1 MQTVD
6 DLPVTGEWREAAE
19 VGDDVAR
26 AAWAE
31 AARIELLEVAGH
43 YQGTIASK
51 DLALKVQHRSGIRT
65 SQRAHYWIGDILGR
79 VSAECAERGEPL
91 LSALCVN
98 AEGSV
103 GDTYAATVLAIRG
116 ETPDDPDIHAAQE
129 RLALHQLYDA
139 HGLPAE
145 GGNAELTPRLAASR
159 ARARKLR
166 IAERVAP
173 TCPNCYTELPATGPC
188 NYCD

>member
-1 MQTVD
+1 MHTLNE
-6 DLPVTGEWREAAE
+6 LPVTGEWLEASE
-19 VGDDVAR
+19 VGDPAAR
-26 AAWAE
+26 EAWTE
-31 AARIELLEVAGH
+31 AARAELLDVAGK
-43 YQGTIASK
+43 YQHVVTSK
-51 DLALKVQHRSGIRT
+51 DLAALVQRRSGVRT
-65 SQRAHYWIGDILGR
+65 NQRAHYWIGDILGR
-79 VSAECAERGEPL
+79 VSADCAERGEPL

-103 GDTYAATVLAIRG
+103 GETYAAAVLAIRG
-116 ETPDDPDIHAAQE
+116 ETPEDPDVHAAQE
-129 RLALHQLYDA
+129 RLALHQLFDA

-166 IAERVAP
+166 IQERVAP
-173 TCPNCYTELPATGPC
+173 TCPTCYTELPATGPC

>member
-1 MQTVD
+1 MHTLD
-6 DLPVTGEWREAAE
+6 DLPVTGEWQEAAE
-19 VGDDVAR
+19 VGDDVSR

-31 AARIELLEVAGH
+31 AARAELLEVAGQ
-43 YQGTIASK
+43 YQGIVTSK
-51 DLALKVQHRSGIRT
+51 DLALAVQRRSGIRT

-79 VSAECAERGEPL
+79 VAADCDTRGEPL

-103 GDTYAATVLAIRG
+103 GDIYAATVLSIRG
-116 ETPDDPDIHAAQE
+116 ETLEDPDVHAAQE
-129 RLALHQLYDA
+129 RLKLHQWFEA
-139 HGLPAE
+139 EGLPAE

-159 ARARKLR
+159 ARARKVR
-166 IAERVAP
+166 QQERVAP
-173 TCPNCYTELPATGPC
+173 TCPTCYTELPATGPC

>member
-31 AARIELLEVAGH
+31 AARIELLEVARQ
-43 YQGTIASK
+43 YQSVVTSK
-51 DLALKVQHRSGIRT
+51 ELAQQVQLRSGIRT

-79 VSAECAERGEPL
+79 VSTECAERDEPL
-91 LSALCVN
+91 LSSLCVN

-103 GDTYAATVLAIRG
+103 GDTYAATYLAIRG
-116 ETPDDPDIHAAQE
+116 ETLDDADVQAAQE
-129 RLALHQLYDA
+129 RLACHQRYDA
-139 HGLPAE
+139 EGLPDT

-173 TCPNCYTELPATGPC
+173 TCPTCYMELPATDPC

>member
-1 MQTVD
+1 MHTLD
-6 DLPVTGEWREAAE
+6 DLPVTGEWQEAAE

-31 AARIELLEVAGH
+31 AARTELIAVAGQ
-43 YQGTIASK
+43 YQGVVASK
-51 DLALKVQHRSGIRT
+51 DLAVLVQRRSGIRT

-79 VSAECAERGEPL
+79 VAAECDRRNEPL

-103 GDTYAATVLAIRG
+103 GDIYAATVLAIRG
-116 ETPDDPDIHAAQE
+116 ETLEDPDVSAAQE
-129 RLALHQLYDA
+129 RLACHQAFDA
-139 HGLPAE
+139 DLPAE

-159 ARARKLR
+159 ARARKVRLQ
-166 IAERVAP
+166 ERVAP
-173 TCPNCYTELPATGPC
+173 TCPTCYTELPATGPC

>member
-1 MQTVD
+1 MHTLD
-6 DLPVTGEWREAAE
+6 DLPVTGEWQEASE

-31 AARIELLEVAGH
+31 AARIELIAVAGQ
-43 YQGTIASK
+43 YQGIVTSK
-51 DLALKVQHRSGIRT
+51 ELALLVQRRSGIRT
-65 SQRAHYWIGDILGR
+65 SQRAHYWIGDILAR
-79 VSAECAERGEPL
+79 VSTECDSRGEPL

-116 ETPDDPDIHAAQE
+116 ETPEDPDVQAAQE
-129 RLALHQLYDA
+129 RLACHKWFDA
-139 HGLPAE
+139 DLPAE

-166 IAERVAP
+166 QQERVAP
-173 TCPNCYTELPATGPC
+173 TCPTCYTELPATGPC